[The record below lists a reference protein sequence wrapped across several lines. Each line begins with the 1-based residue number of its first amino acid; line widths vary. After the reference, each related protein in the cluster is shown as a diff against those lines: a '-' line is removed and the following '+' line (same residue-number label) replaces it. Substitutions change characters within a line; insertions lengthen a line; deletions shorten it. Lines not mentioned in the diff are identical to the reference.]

1 MKCPLTFYTN
11 RFLPSWA
18 GGRAIGPIIILRP
31 KYKGTDEGIYQHEVQ
46 HVKHWWLFSIVWCSI
61 LYFIHP
67 VLAPA
72 GIGMYGLLYLLIP
85 EFRLW
90 VEVDCYKKQA
100 KYYSDDRVPRFAKA
114 VAEKY
119 NLNITAENV
128 EKLMRE
134 P

>member
-1 MKCPLTFYTN
+1 MKYPLTFYTN

-18 GGRAIGPIIILRP
+18 GGRAIGPIIVLRP

-67 VLAPA
+67 FLTPA

-90 VEVDCYKKQA
+90 AEVDCYKKQA
-100 KYYSDDRVPRFAKA
+100 KYYLDDRIPRFAKA
-114 VAEKY
+114 IAEKY
-119 NLNITAENV
+119 NLFISADSV
-128 EKLMRE
+128 EKLLRE
-134 P
+134 

>member
-1 MKCPLTFYTN
+1 MTYPLTFYTN

-18 GGRAIGPIIILRP
+18 GAVTRGPVILIRP
-31 KYKGTDEGIYQHEVQ
+31 KYKGTDEGIYQHELC
-46 HVKHWWLFSIVWCSI
+46 HVKQWFLTLGFMPI
-61 LYFIHP
+61 F
-67 VLAPA
+67 
-72 GIGMYGLLYLLIP
+72 YLLIP

-90 VEVDCYKKQA
+90 VEVQCYKKQA
-100 KYYSDDRVPRFAKA
+100 KYYSDDRIPRFAKA

-119 NLNITAENV
+119 DLNITAENV